1 MRGSVVEPKD
11 RNVLFMKHL
20 TFPEAFSLRG
30 EHALITGGGTG
41 IGLAVAQAMHAA
53 GARVVL
59 IGRREPE
66 LAEAVRGLGE
76 GASYVVHD
84 ITEFDKAGALVE
96 RITRESGPITCLVNN
111 AGMHLKKPAI
121 ETTPE
126 EFQKVLGTHIFG
138 AHALSCAV
146 APGMIER
153 KHGTIIF
160 MASMASLFGIPLVV
174 AYAAAKSAMIGMI
187 RTMATELSQHGVRV
201 NAIAPGW
208 IDTAMS
214 RKAFAGDPTRKSKII
229 SRTPMARLGDPDD
242 VGWAAV
248 YLTSPAAKFVTG
260 SILPV
265 DGGVAMGF

>member
-1 MRGSVVEPKD
+1 MPHSKPLK
-11 RNVLFMKHL
+11 
-20 TFPEAFSLRG
+20 FPDAFSLKG
-30 EHALITGGGTG
+30 EHVLITGGGTG
-41 IGLAVAQAMHAA
+41 IGLAVAQAMHEA

-66 LAEAVRGLGE
+66 LAAAVKGLGE
-76 GASYVVHD
+76 GAAYIVHD
-84 ITEFDKAGALVE
+84 ITQYDKAPALIE
-96 RITRESGPITCLVNN
+96 RITKEHGPVTCLVNN

-121 ETTPE
+121 DTTPE
-126 EFQKVLGTHIFG
+126 ELQQVLGTHIFG
-138 AHALSCAV
+138 AHALSRAV

-153 KHGTIIF
+153 KHGNIIF

-214 RKAFAGDPTRKSKII
+214 RKAFEGDPTRKNKIV
-229 SRTPMARLGDPDD
+229 SRTPMARLGQPDD

-265 DGGVAMGF
+265 DGGVSMGF